1 MSVAGFTKEPAN
13 LVHPV
18 VFDNNAL
25 SGCGNGVAGL
35 ITSFP
40 LPEWRFKSFTM
51 ALQMPGTVVVN
62 PAITFPASENPL

>member
-1 MSVAGFTKEPAN
+1 MSVAGFTTDPAN

-35 ITSFP
+35 PTDLP
-40 LPEWRFKSFTM
+40 LPE
-51 ALQMPGTVVVN
+51 
-62 PAITFPASENPL
+62 